1 MPQPIG
7 QWCEHPSPAPGPP
20 PRPSNPAPAVIARAT
35 FPAPMAWAPDTSA
48 VAPQPHPFATVP
60 TVAPSPACPTA
71 TPTLICSP
79 TNSTTANSTQRQ
91 CGFHLGFGLAQVY
104 RGEAKFINGPV
115 SPVGDLACY
124 CLPSG
129 KGISP
134 LGWRVIPGTGMP
146 PCDVVRWG
154 KRGLRPG
161 SRRAV
166 SPEGTGL
173 CFACG
178 SSHVWEKA

>member
-1 MPQPIG
+1 MPACDGNSCTAAFNSACCSPFSSGGNLPSAQKTVPSDRLPRMPQLIG

-91 CGFHLGFGLAQVY
+91 CGFHLGFGL
-104 RGEAKFINGPV
+104 
-115 SPVGDLACY
+115 VG
-124 CLPSG
+124 
-129 KGISP
+129 
-134 LGWRVIPGTGMP
+134 
-146 PCDVVRWG
+146 
-154 KRGLRPG
+154 RPG
-161 SRRAV
+161 DGAQPCMVRRDATDR
-166 SPEGTGL
+166 SNLG
-173 CFACG
+173 
-178 SSHVWEKA
+178 